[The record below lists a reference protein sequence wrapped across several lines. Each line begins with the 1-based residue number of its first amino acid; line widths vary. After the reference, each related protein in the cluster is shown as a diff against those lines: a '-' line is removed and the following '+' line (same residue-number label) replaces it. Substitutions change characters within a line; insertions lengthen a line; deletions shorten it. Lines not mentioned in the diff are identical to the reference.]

1 MSSDTRDVGLSGEHR
16 RFVSPIE
23 ALGSLAASVGTM
35 TPETLRPVLDELH
48 EFLAHQLLPHAVGE
62 GLTVYPEVRRA
73 LGGAEKTVEMTHDH
87 AEIARLTDELD
98 ELRTQVG
105 TPSWSK
111 RDRRALAG
119 LLSELHRLIS
129 EHLEQEEEVCR
140 AVLEGTLSGTDA
152 EKVLERMRRAA
163 AELRDLYE

>member
-1 MSSDTRDVGLSGEHR
+1 MSSDTHELGLSGEHR

-35 TPETLRPVLDELH
+35 APEALRPVLDELH

-62 GLTVYPEVRRA
+62 GRTVYPEVRRA

-105 TPSWSK
+105 TPSWTK
-111 RDRRALAG
+111 RDLRALAG
-119 LLSELHRLIS
+119 LLADLHRVIR
-129 EHLEQEEEVCR
+129 EHFEQEEEVCR
-140 AVLEGTLSGTDA
+140 AAMEGRLSGPDA
-152 EKVLERMRRAA
+152 EQVLERMRRAA
-163 AELRDLYE
+163 TELRELYE